1 MAKTDLNITSLG
13 SKFVDLRDTI
23 PGDSYNWSW
32 ARLLSEVTFLAIHHT
47 GGSDDQTPQEIA
59 IYHIASNSWGGIG
72 YHFLVDKTGIVYYV
86 GDISTARANVA
97 NLNEQVIGICFIGNF
112 LGNAEPT
119 VEQLDSAHKL
129 CDFLI
134 TQCPDL
140 INIKSWDCVKGHKEL
155 PDQTTNCPGDNW
167 NLWKVK
173 LINGNIMPNQTGRI
187 VFNAIPDPKTQIES
201 LQLSLATVN
210 SKLISY
216 QEALQQAQKS
226 QVKEVVTQR
235 DQTLTLIDALVN
247 LYKFILP
254 GKSEA

>member
-59 IYHIASNSWGGIG
+59 TYHISNNGWGGIG
-72 YHFLVDKTGIVYYV
+72 YHFLIDKAGYVYYV

-97 NLNEQVIGICFIGNF
+97 NLNEQVIGVCFIGNF
-112 LGNAEPT
+112 VGDTEPT
-119 VEQLDSAHKL
+119 NQQLDSAHKL

-140 INIKSWDCVKGHKEL
+140 VNIKTWDTVKGHKEL
-155 PDQTTNCPGDNW
+155 PDQSTSCPGDNW
-167 NLWKVK
+167 SFWKVK
-173 LINGNIMPNQTGRI
+173 LISGNIVPNQTGRI
-187 VFNAIPDPKTQIES
+187 VFNANPDPKKQIEN

-210 SKLISY
+210 TKLISC
-216 QEALQQAQKS
+216 QESLQQAQKV
-226 QVKEVVTQR
+226 QVKEVVSER

-254 GKSEA
+254 GKSN